1 MVIRPKQRREISFLT
16 EKDRFGLRKHSGP
29 QITRA
34 FHVAQQELGNLFF
47 LLRQQVLHRAQLH
60 DPLHLNHPGK
70 RGGRVG
76 TVEAGKIIG
85 KLVGVTNSG
94 DNTNDAQ

>member
-1 MVIRPKQRREISFLT
+1 MVIRPKQRREISFIT
-16 EKDRFGLRKHSGP
+16 EKDRFRLRKHSGP

-34 FHVAQQELGNLFF
+34 FHVAQQELRNFF
-47 LLRQQVLHRAQLH
+47 LLFQQVLHRAQLH
-60 DPLHLNHPGK
+60 DPLHGNHPGK
-70 RGGRVG
+70 RGGRMG
-76 TVEAGKIIG
+76 TVEAVKIIG